1 MTRNALGWA
10 AVAAMAAGA
19 CGGTD
24 PATPEVP
31 RPAAAGGVSA
41 GGAASSGT
49 SGSIAV
55 APGGASAPWIDP
67 EPAGAQAIAEQNVG
81 AAWNAD
87 KQTRL
92 EMAMTT
98 IRFDTTTGI
107 VGGRTSLAA
116 ATTTMDERL
125 TKLNA
130 VTTGTEITIRLPGS
144 VLFDFDSDRIR
155 PDAERTLA
163 EVAEVM
169 KAYGGR
175 PMRIEGHTDSVASDD
190 YNQKLS
196 ERRAQSVQKWL
207 AASGGVKGA
216 VTPRGFGESK
226 PVASNDNA
234 AGRQQN
240 RRVEIVI
247 EKGG

>member
-1 MTRNALGWA
+1 MRAHR
-10 AVAAMAAGA
+10 AVAAALLAAA
-19 CGGTD
+19 CGGID
-24 PATPEVP
+24 PGTPEASP
-31 RPAAAGGVSA
+31 PAGAAP
-41 GGAASSGT
+41 GAASPPAGSQVG
-49 SGSIAV
+49 GSISVA
-55 APGGASAPWIDP
+55 APGAGAPWVDP
-67 EPAGAQAIAEQNVG
+67 EPAEAQAIAEQNAG
-81 AAWNAD
+81 APWNAN
-87 KQTRL
+87 KTTSL
-92 EMAMTT
+92 SSSMTT
-98 IRFDTTTGI
+98 LKWDTTTGL
-107 VGGRTSLAA
+107 VGRRTNVAA
-116 ATTTMDERL
+116 ATTTLDERL
-125 TKLNA
+125 SKLNA
-130 VTTGTEITIRLPGS
+130 TTTGTEITIRLPGS

-169 KAYGGR
+169 KAYAAR
-175 PMRIEGHTDSVASDD
+175 PMRVEGHTDSIASDE

-226 PVASNDNA
+226 PVAGNETA
-234 AGRQQN
+234 AGRQLN